1 MAMELDY
8 DRSLYGVE
16 HQAGPFEITDEI
28 IDRANSSTG
37 ETGAAFRSDEGAKEA
52 GYRGRI
58 APPASASGQRT
69 VPRSTGADCCRAGR
83 RPRPGLRTHR
93 SRRS

>member
-37 ETGAAFRSDEGAKEA
+37 ETGAATRTSRPAPSSRSMNSRSD
-52 GYRGRI
+52 
-58 APPASASGQRT
+58 
-69 VPRSTGADCCRAGR
+69 
-83 RPRPGLRTHR
+83 
-93 SRRS
+93 